1 MRTRT
6 AQVAAVVLLAA
17 GAAAAFL
24 LRDGGLSEYTSVT
37 QMVAQINDSGIPC
50 TGRKILSRSDREETG
65 LCYVDDGTY
74 EVDMYVFDTADTRDE
89 WLEGL
94 RDVYDQEIV
103 VGANWYL
110 TTGHRPLS
118 EDLADALDGEVTG

>member
-1 MRTRT
+1 MRTRW
-6 AQVAAVVLLAA
+6 ALVAVVLLAA
-17 GAAAAFL
+17 GAAAVFL
-24 LRDGGLSEYTSVT
+24 LRDRGQAEYTSVT
-37 QMVAQINDSGIPC
+37 EMVTEINDAGIRC

-74 EVDMYVFDTADTRDE
+74 EVDMYVFDTAATRDE

-94 RDVYDQEIV
+94 RDVYDREIV

-118 EDLADALDGEVTG
+118 EDIAEALGGEVTG